1 MTAAPTTASS
11 PLPDGLFADDAG
23 CPRCTWCQ
31 ATPLYR
37 HYHDHEWGFPV
48 ADDRRLFEK
57 ICLEGF
63 QSGLSWLTILN
74 KREGFRAAFANFDAE
89 QVAALGPADVERLV
103 QDPRIVRHRGKIE
116 STINNARRV
125 LELRSEFGSLAHY
138 VWRYEPAPH
147 ERPALLTREV
157 ARTLSTS
164 SASTAMS
171 KDLKKRGWSFVGP
184 TTVYA
189 FMQAM
194 GLVNDHLEGC
204 HSRAAALQA
213 RAGFERP

>member
-1 MTAAPTTASS
+1 MPQ
-11 PLPDGLFADDAG
+11 GLFADDEA
-23 CPRCTWCQ
+23 CPRCAWCK
-31 ATPLYR
+31 ASPLYR
-37 HYHDHEWGFPV
+37 HYHDTEWGFPV

-74 KREGFRAAFANFDAE
+74 KREGFRAAFAQFDAE
-89 QVAALGPADVERLV
+89 QVAAFDQADVERLV
-103 QDPRIVRHRGKIE
+103 QDAAIVRHRGKIE

-125 LELRSEFGSLAHY
+125 LELRREFGSLAHY
-138 VWRYEPAPH
+138 AWRYEPAATD
-147 ERPALLTREV
+147 RPKRLTREV

-164 SASTAMS
+164 AASIAMS

-194 GLVNDHLEGC
+194 GLVNDHAEGC
-204 HSRAAALQA
+204 ALRQEVEHA
-213 RAGFERP
+213 RATFARPA